1 MFLLRGLIRLCGL
14 WPAFRWVVLLVAV
27 SVCCLGSFIS
37 FFFFLVGCSGVINV
51 FSVFGVALSVQG
63 GSCVLCFLL
72 QGGLGPASVV
82 YCFVRLR
89 WSHQTLKL
97 S

>member
-1 MFLLRGLIRLCGL
+1 MVCGPLSAGSCCWWLYLFVVWGRLSL
-14 WPAFRWVVLLVAV
+14 
-27 SVCCLGSFIS
+27 
-37 FFFFLVGCSGVINV
+37 FFFFLVGCSGVIGV

>member
-1 MFLLRGLIRLCGL
+1 MWFVARFPLGRAVGGCICLLFG
-14 WPAFRWVVLLVAV
+14 VVYL
-27 SVCCLGSFIS
+27 F
-37 FFFFLVGCSGVINV
+37 FFFFLVGCSGVIDV